1 MGLNKPVIISQQALH
16 DLDET
21 YAWILYKFGKPTLE
35 NFHIKWHNLLKLLS
49 AQPTIFP
56 YINRSRGLRKYL
68 FYKRNLIIYRN
79 KRDCVEIVAIFN
91 TWQNPK
97 KLKKYK

>member
-1 MGLNKPVIISQQALH
+1 MGLIKPVIISPQALK

-35 NFHIKWHNLLKLLS
+35 NFHIKWYNLLKLLS

-56 YINRSRGLRKYL
+56 YLNKPRCLRKYL

-79 KRDCVEIVAIFN
+79 KKDCVEIIAVFN
-91 TWQNPK
+91 TWQI
-97 KLKKYK
+97 LKS